1 MDINHP
7 QGRLRV
13 ALDMATPLVL
23 AAEATV
29 RAAQRAHARATRK
42 ASGATLRP
50 GPRSPLWNE
59 LARTVHAHATRY
71 GDKAKLSRILGVPRQ
86 RVDDYLVGH
95 RRMPDA
101 ERTLLLLQWL
111 ATRQAGSDIV

>member
-42 ASGATLRP
+42 AIGATLRP

-59 LARTVHAHATRY
+59 LARTVHAYATRY

-111 ATRQAGSDIV
+111 ATRQAGSDMV

>member
-7 QGRLRV
+7 HGRLRI
-13 ALDMATPLVL
+13 ALDLAAPMVV
-23 AAEATV
+23 AAEAAV
-29 RAAQRAHARATRK
+29 RAAQRAHSRAARK
-42 ASGATLRP
+42 PIGSTLRP

-59 LARTVHAHATRY
+59 LARVVHAHATRY
-71 GDKAKLSRILGVPRQ
+71 GDKAKLGRILGVPRQ
-86 RVDDYLVGH
+86 RVDDYLVAH

-111 ATRQAGSDIV
+111 AARQSRADLA